1 MTTVEEMT
9 GFILLRDEHD
19 FVFNTENKKFGEYVI
34 TNSIGAMT
42 ITTTNYTKAG
52 VKLPTNSKKPAF
64 LLKENHSI
72 TKVRR

>member
-1 MTTVEEMT
+1 MTTVQEMS
-9 GFILLRDEHD
+9 GFIALLDEYPEDHS
-19 FVFNTENKKFGEYVI
+19 FGTFVI

-42 ITTTNYTKAG
+42 VKTANYTKAG

-72 TKVRR
+72 TKVRK